1 MDIDE
6 FDYLSVNLKYYLENM
21 IGLFFLRDILF
32 CVVNILFIIYI
43 FMFLDFCVYCYV
55 YVILF
60 VWV

>member
-6 FDYLSVNLKYYLENM
+6 FDYLFVNLKYYLENM